1 MEGVG
6 VATLIM
12 VALAGGFGVVLAASY
27 YFLRVQEDPR
37 VEAVTGMMPGNNCG
51 ACGEPGCS
59 AFATQVVAGALAPA
73 KCTVATPDTRK
84 KIADFLGVD
93 VGSAEKVVARLKCAG
108 GEGNVKRL
116 APYEGLASCRA
127 AVLVGGGGRACAWG
141 CLGLAD
147 CEKACTFKAIRMN
160 ARGLPVVTPDAC
172 TACGDCV
179 KVCPLDLFVL
189 VPEAQRLFVQCSI
202 PLTGAAA
209 TARCSV
215 ACDACGRCAA
225 DAPKVIEMAGG
236 LPRIHY
242 DRGVLPTP
250 AATFRCPT
258 GAIQWIEGEQFEE
271 DEREDPQVPRRIH
284 A

>member
-1 MEGVG
+1 MGAVG
-6 VATLIM
+6 TALLIM
-12 VALAGGFGVVLAASY
+12 VALAGGFGVVLATSY
-27 YFLRVQEDPR
+27 YFLRVDEDPR
-37 VEAVTGMMPGNNCG
+37 VETVTGLMPGNNCG
-51 ACGEPGCS
+51 ACGQPGCS
-59 AFATQVVAGALAPA
+59 AFANKVVAGELAPA
-73 KCTVATPDTRK
+73 KCTVASEETRK

-116 APYEGLASCRA
+116 APYEGLPSCRA

-147 CEKACTFKAIRMN
+147 CERACTFNAIRMN
-160 ARGLPVVTPDAC
+160 ANGLPVVDLPGC

-189 VPEAQRLFVQCSI
+189 MPEAQRLFVQCSI
-202 PLTGAAA
+202 PLGGALA
-209 TARCSV
+209 TSKCAV
-215 ACDACGRCAA
+215 ACDACGKCAA
-225 DAPKVIEMAGG
+225 DAPDVIEMVGG

-242 DRGVLPTP
+242 DRGVDPTP

-258 GAIQWIEGEQFEE
+258 GAIQWVEGEQFRE
-271 DEREDPQVPRRIH
+271 DEREDPQVPRRKY